1 MTAGTIVLDPPPC
14 RIDLPDSLGS
24 AGAAALAATLLE
36 ARGAPLTLGAG
47 SVRRLGGQCVQVLL
61 SAAATWRA
69 DGFALGIETPSPEFE
84 EALRLLGL
92 TTGAVTADAASGGDT
107 PQ

>member
-1 MTAGTIVLDPPPC
+1 MTAAMIVLDPPP
-14 RIDLPDSLGS
+14 RQIDLPDSLGS
-24 AGAAALAATLLE
+24 AAARPLADELLA

-47 SVRRLGGQCVQVLL
+47 SVRRLGAQCVQVML

-69 DGFALGIETPSPEFE
+69 DGFALGIDSPTPEFH

-92 TTGAVTADAASGGDT
+92 SVEAVTAHADSGGDASK
-107 PQ
+107 